1 MTEVFFYHLE
11 RAFLEDVLPGL
22 LEKTRER
29 GWKALVRAGSD
40 ERVAALDA
48 HLWTY
53 RDDSFLPHGSARD
66 AHPAEQPVFLTSAP
80 GNPNAAEALFFVDG
94 AQPQDWAGGEI
105 TAAARIIMIFDGRDP
120 ASVESARE
128 HWKQAKAVGHDV
140 TYWQQAPSGKWEK
153 AGTKPAL

>member
-1 MTEVFFYHLE
+1 MTDVFFYHLE
-11 RAFLEDVLPGL
+11 RAALEDVLPGL

-53 RDDSFLPHGSARD
+53 RDDSFLPHGGQRD
-66 AHPAEQPVFLTSAP
+66 AHASEQPIYLTTAA
-80 GNPNAAEALFFVDG
+80 GNPNAAEVLFFVDG
-94 AQPQDWAGGEI
+94 AQAQDWSDTDI
-105 TAAARIIMIFDGRDP
+105 TGAARVVLIFDGRDP
-120 ASVESARE
+120 ASLETARE
-128 HWKQAKAVGHDV
+128 QWKHAKNTGHQV

-153 AGTKPAL
+153 QA